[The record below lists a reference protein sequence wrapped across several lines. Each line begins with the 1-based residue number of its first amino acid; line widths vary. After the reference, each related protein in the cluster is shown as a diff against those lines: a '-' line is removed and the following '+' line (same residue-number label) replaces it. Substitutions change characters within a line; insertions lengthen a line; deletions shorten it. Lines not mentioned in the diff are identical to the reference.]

1 MGPKTSKWDEINE
14 ENKFLE
20 SDELLL
26 RNTFLNAQNGP
37 VCQMGKPGM
46 FNSYPRKRLLKWRDF
61 IPDPAAT
68 SAKYTRAASH
78 KRLQLAE
85 LTNPKRDLINLSA
98 VIPQANHR
106 RTGF

>member
-37 VCQMGKPGM
+37 VC
-46 FNSYPRKRLLKWRDF
+46 
-61 IPDPAAT
+61 
-68 SAKYTRAASH
+68 
-78 KRLQLAE
+78 
-85 LTNPKRDLINLSA
+85 
-98 VIPQANHR
+98 
-106 RTGF
+106 